1 MSSSTR
7 YQSAALPPHRLARL
21 SLILREANAHYRRVA
36 DSFRASLRP
45 THHARTRAEKIG
57 LTLNIEKAVACPE
70 HQVSVIPLPIID
82 TTPSP
87 TISRRATRATTNA
100 TSGTQRPPAQRRSRP
115 TLSLS
120 IPLLARPAADAPVSC
135 GPYSAVSISGTSPVA
150 PAAAPTVLHLQ
161 NVPWRGPTS
170 RFSITPND
178 PIFTLAPR
186 RAPPV
191 PSAPVI
197 PDVPFSDDEEEDV
210 FTPEEAQFTAE
221 EDDQLANWQLGYPLS
236 AAADCGSSSGSSN
249 GSSRASSRGPE
260 TPADSE
266 VSMYGSSAQSAKR
279 KMDESD
285 AEVTEKRVKYERK
298 SWVRAPRRL
307 L

>member
-135 GPYSAVSISGTSPVA
+135 GPYSAVSISGLARRPRGRPRPS
-150 PAAAPTVLHLQ
+150 AAERPLAWPHLALL
-161 NVPWRGPTS
+161 
-170 RFSITPND
+170 ITPND

-197 PDVPFSDDEEEDV
+197 PDVPFSDDEEDV
-210 FTPEEAQFTAE
+210 FARGGAVHRR

-236 AAADCGSSSGSSN
+236 AAADCGSSSSGSSN

-266 VSMYGSSAQSAKR
+266 VSMYGSSTQSAKR